1 MQKDTWRHGADFA
14 RAVAHRFFE
23 DRSSQTAGSLTYTTL
38 LSIVPLLTVAL
49 ALSTA
54 FPVFDQLVDT
64 LEEYVLDNFVPD
76 AEGLDTLAGQI
87 QSFTEAA
94 GRLTAIGLAG
104 LALTSVLLMLTIDES
119 LNRIFRVRRRRPM
132 VLRLLTYW
140 AVITLG
146 PVLVGASLSM
156 TSFLLGA
163 SFGWLKL
170 GAAAEGVLAVLP
182 FVLTWATLA
191 FLYLVVPYRHVGWRD
206 ALLGAVIFYITR
218 FPTYTLIYGTFATML
233 IFLLW
238 LYVSW
243 MVVLIGATITAML
256 PGYYSISGELR
267 PVPGRELRD
276 ALQVLGVLAR
286 AQAEGRVVGLL
297 QIGREAGL
305 LPYRAEMILDRCSA
319 LGWVA
324 KAEKDGWLL
333 ARDANSI
340 QVGDVYRAFVYD
352 ADSVGVSNA
361 DLQLSLHQFTEE
373 GRKA

>member
-1 MQKDTWRHGADFA
+1 
-14 RAVAHRFFE
+14 
-23 DRSSQTAGSLTYTTL
+23 
-38 LSIVPLLTVAL
+38 
-49 ALSTA
+49 
-54 FPVFDQLVDT
+54 
-64 LEEYVLDNFVPD
+64 
-76 AEGLDTLAGQI
+76 
-87 QSFTEAA
+87 
-94 GRLTAIGLAG
+94 
-104 LALTSVLLMLTIDES
+104 MLTIDES

-170 GAAAEGVLAVLP
+170 GSAAEGLLGVLP
-182 FVLTWATLA
+182 FLLTWITLA
-191 FLYLVVPYRHVGWRD
+191 LLYVVVPYRHVGWRD
-206 ALLGAVIFYITR
+206 ALLGAVLAALMFELAKRGFAFYITR

-243 MVVLIGATITAML
+243 MVVLIGATVTAML
-256 PGYYSISGELR
+256 PAFHSISGELR

-286 AQAEGRVVGLL
+286 AQGEGRVIGLL
-297 QIGREAGL
+297 QAARESGL
-305 LPYRAEMILDRCSA
+305 MPYRAEMILDRCSA

-333 ARDANSI
+333 ARDAKSI
-340 QVGDVYRAFVYD
+340 QVGDVYRTFVYD
-352 ADSVGVSNA
+352 ADSVGVSSA
-361 DLQLSLHQFTEE
+361 DLELSLQQFTEE